1 MNELKVAEKV
11 LNQKIKGITTI
22 IGNVLTNLIIGNA
35 FIWLYL
41 PEKAEYYFEDK
52 TKTKKLIVSLILT
65 FSNLS
70 KLYFS
75 LYTKYKNVRIYIFLS
90 FFLLILSHSLL
101 YMFTIRFVA
110 CISFI
115 LYGIGVGFPF
125 HQLTINSCIHFI
137 EHKSLILFINKISY
151 NLSPLLYIFFFSNT
165 QTISPNGGEII
176 LFYLILCII
185 ATSISFDYLTEC
197 RTDNNEPAEKS
208 FLIKNEL
215 EYSITDITKN
225 TDRNTIKSENSINV
239 NKGEKYYFLDENEN
253 ENVKGVFMSKRK
265 SIISILKDK
274 NIYFIIFFFTSAMF
288 LTVEKIYKINI
299 NNIKL
304 FLLVLF
310 ISKTIIFFILSKIQ
324 IPSIILRT
332 APLFISAL
340 IIIFHSFHSKS
351 HEYYTKIEIVLVSIS
366 YSVNY
371 TVIHPLLK
379 KIYGEKNAI
388 FFSDFVINVASASR
402 WVILFVDSI
411 RNSVR
416 ILVLVFMI
424 ISLLF
429 ISTKTF
435 EFNADSKNKNVGVEL
450 QEKNNIDNVKD
461 DKKGSENEI
470 EDALAIVDVKS
481 DIE

>member
-1 MNELKVAEKV
+1 
-11 LNQKIKGITTI
+11 
-22 IGNVLTNLIIGNA
+22 
-35 FIWLYL
+35 
-41 PEKAEYYFEDK
+41 
-52 TKTKKLIVSLILT
+52 
-65 FSNLS
+65 
-70 KLYFS
+70 
-75 LYTKYKNVRIYIFLS
+75 
-90 FFLLILSHSLL
+90 
-101 YMFTIRFVA
+101 MFTIRFVIY
-110 CISFI
+110 ISFI

-125 HQLTINSCIHFI
+125 HQLAINSCIHFI
-137 EHKSLILFINKISY
+137 EHKPLILFINKISY
-151 NLSPLLYIFFFSNT
+151 NISPLIYLFFFSNT
-165 QTISPNGGEII
+165 QTISPTGSEII

-185 ATSISFDYLTEC
+185 TTSISFDYLTEC

-225 TDRNTIKSENSINV
+225 TDRNTFKSENSINV
-239 NKGEKYYFLDENEN
+239 NKGERYYFLDENEN

-274 NIYFIIFFFTSAMF
+274 NIYFIIFFFTSTMF

-299 NNIKL
+299 NNINL

-324 IPSIILRT
+324 VPSIILRT
-332 APLFISAL
+332 APLFINAL
-340 IIIFHSFHSKS
+340 IIIIHSFHSS
-351 HEYYTKIEIVLVSIS
+351 NEYYTKIEIILVSIS

-402 WVILFVDSI
+402 WVILFVDNI

-435 EFNADSKNKNVGVEL
+435 EFNADSKNKNAGVEL
-450 QEKNNIDNVKD
+450 QDKNNIDDNIN
-461 DKKGSENEI
+461 DKKESENEI

>member
-11 LNQKIKGITTI
+11 INQKIKGIITI

-41 PEKAEYYFEDK
+41 PEKTDYYFEDK

-75 LYTKYKNVRIYIFLS
+75 FYTKYKNVRIYIFLS

-110 CISFI
+110 YISFI

-125 HQLTINSCIHFI
+125 HQLAINSCIHFI
-137 EHKSLILFINKISY
+137 EHKPLILFINKISY
-151 NLSPLLYIFFFSNT
+151 NISPLIYLFFFSNT
-165 QTISPNGGEII
+165 QTISPTGSEII

-185 ATSISFDYLTEC
+185 TTSISFDYLTEC

-225 TDRNTIKSENSINV
+225 TDRNTFKSENSINV
-239 NKGEKYYFLDENEN
+239 NKGERYYFLDENEN

-274 NIYFIIFFFTSAMF
+274 NIYFIIFFFTSTMF

-299 NNIKL
+299 NNINL

-324 IPSIILRT
+324 VPSIILRI
-332 APLFISAL
+332 APLFINAL
-340 IIIFHSFHSKS
+340 IIIIHSFHSS
-351 HEYYTKIEIVLVSIS
+351 HEYYTKIEIILVSIS

-402 WVILFVDSI
+402 WAILFVDNI

-435 EFNADSKNKNVGVEL
+435 EFNADSKNKNAGVEL
-450 QEKNNIDNVKD
+450 QDKNNIDDNIN
-461 DKKGSENEI
+461 DKKESENEI